1 MASREDA
8 KISKTAM
15 KKIIS
20 AGVIVFRRTKDG
32 PKFLLL
38 YHGGNYWNFP
48 KGKIEGAERSWEA
61 AVREVHEETG
71 IYVKDLHFKSGFRT
85 SERFVMHGEGERAFK
100 IVIFYLAETHN
111 PHVMVSHE
119 HDGYGWF
126 TAREAMRV
134 MKYKD
139 SQRVLR
145 QAMDF
150 LDGKQGQPR
159 PSLRNQSPVQTLS
172 AH

>member
-1 MASREDA
+1 MR
-8 KISKTAM
+8 KV
-15 KKIIS
+15 IS
-20 AGVIVFRRTKDG
+20 AGIIIFRRTKEC

-48 KGKIEGAERSWEA
+48 KGKIEGFERSWEA

-71 IYVKDLHFKSGFRT
+71 IYLKDLHFKSGFRT
-85 SERFVMHGEGERAFK
+85 SERFIMHGGGEQAFK

-111 PHVMVSHE
+111 PHVKISDE

-126 TAREAMRV
+126 TIREALRI

-139 SQRVLR
+139 SQHVLR
-145 QAMDF
+145 QAVEF
-150 LDGKQGQPR
+150 LEGKRR
-159 PSLRNQSPVQTLS
+159 PPMVRSTVSPSQ
-172 AH
+172 